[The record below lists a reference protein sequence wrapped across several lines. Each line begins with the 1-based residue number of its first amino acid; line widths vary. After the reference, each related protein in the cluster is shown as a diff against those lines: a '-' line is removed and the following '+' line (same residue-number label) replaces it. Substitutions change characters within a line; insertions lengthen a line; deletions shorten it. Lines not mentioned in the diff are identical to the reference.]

1 MLAIRSQTG
10 SVEIYYRTKNAWPLP
25 SVQLVAA
32 QHEKRRAKK
41 IKKARL
47 IAVLLKIF
55 FVRRLSR
62 CAPTTQRIER
72 LEEAKN
78 V

>member
-1 MLAIRSQTG
+1 VFGPFQAFSCG
-10 SVEIYYRTKNAWPLP
+10 
-25 SVQLVAA
+25 AA
-32 QHEKRRAKK
+32 RETAREK

-47 IAVLLKIF
+47 LAVLFSIF
-55 FVRRLSR
+55 FVRRFSR
-62 CAPTTQRIER
+62 CAPTTQRTER